1 MKSFHINKTDLKA
14 AAINLV
20 RNLPITIEYMAAA
33 TLVSTIFFHFSNN
46 VTNISIIYTL
56 AIIMIARATSCYGAG
71 ILASLFG
78 VFWVNFAFTYPYLTL
93 NFTMSGYPITFLG
106 MALISSLSSSICIM
120 ITKQNVQLQEKDRML
135 LNAEKETMRANL
147 MRAMSHDL
155 RTPLTSIIGSSST
168 YLAQEEYMSPEEKR
182 KLVRNIEEDAQWLLN
197 MVENLLS
204 VTRIQDE
211 KGVASVVKADESLE
225 EVISESVQRF
235 RKRFPDVQ
243 VRVSIPDSVII
254 IPMDATLIEQVINN
268 LLEKVDTLIIGGGM
282 AYTFA
287 AAKGGK
293 VGNSLLEE
301 DKIPYA
307 LEMMKK
313 AEEKGVKFL
322 TPVDTVIAKE
332 FKNDTEYK
340 TVPTGEIPDGWMGL
354 DIGEETRKQFAD
366 AIKGAKTVV
375 WNGPMGVFEFENF
388 AKGTKAVAEAMASIN
403 ATTIIGGGDSA
414 AAVNQLGYGDKMTHI
429 STGGGASLEF
439 LEGKELPGVVAVD
452 DK

>member
-1 MKSFHINKTDLKA
+1 
-14 AAINLV
+14 
-20 RNLPITIEYMAAA
+20 
-33 TLVSTIFFHFSNN
+33 
-46 VTNISIIYTL
+46 
-56 AIIMIARATSCYGAG
+56 MIARATSCYGAG

-182 KLVRNIEEDAQWLLN
+182 KLVRNIEEEAQGLLN

-235 RKRFPDVQ
+235 RKRFPDVDVYKRQ
-243 VRVSIPDSVII
+243 ALYVISNSAEGINPNWERSIFDIYSECAPV
-254 IPMDATLIEQVINN
+254 V
-268 LLEKVDTLIIGGGM
+268 
-282 AYTFA
+282 
-287 AAKGGK
+287 GK
-293 VGNSLLEE
+293 VML
-301 DKIPYA
+301 
-307 LEMMKK
+307 
-313 AEEKGVKFL
+313 
-322 TPVDTVIAKE
+322 
-332 FKNDTEYK
+332 
-340 TVPTGEIPDGWMGL
+340 
-354 DIGEETRKQFAD
+354 
-366 AIKGAKTVV
+366 
-375 WNGPMGVFEFENF
+375 
-388 AKGTKAVAEAMASIN
+388 EAMAAIN
-403 ATTIIGGGDSA
+403 PETMNCHCGENIIEMPKACLLYTSRC
-414 AAVNQLGYGDKMTHI
+414 V
-429 STGGGASLEF
+429 
-439 LEGKELPGVVAVD
+439 
-452 DK
+452 

>member
-1 MKSFHINKTDLKA
+1 
-14 AAINLV
+14 
-20 RNLPITIEYMAAA
+20 
-33 TLVSTIFFHFSNN
+33 
-46 VTNISIIYTL
+46 
-56 AIIMIARATSCYGAG
+56 
-71 ILASLFG
+71 
-78 VFWVNFAFTYPYLTL
+78 
-93 NFTMSGYPITFLG
+93 TFLG

-268 LLEKVDTLIIGGGM
+268 LLENALFHSGTNGPIDLVAASEKSGLSVSIKDYGKGIAPELLDTIFDGGG
-282 AYTFA
+282 TSENHTGDGH
-287 AAKGGK
+287 KGMGI
-293 VGNSLLEE
+293 GLS
-301 DKIPYA
+301 IC
-307 LEMMKK
+307 
-313 AEEKGVKFL
+313 
-322 TPVDTVIAKE
+322 
-332 FKNDTEYK
+332 K
-340 TVPTGEIPDGWMGL
+340 TIINAHGGEIHAGNHLRGAQFTFTLPDWR
-354 DIGEETRKQFAD
+354 E
-366 AIKGAKTVV
+366 
-375 WNGPMGVFEFENF
+375 
-388 AKGTKAVAEAMASIN
+388 
-403 ATTIIGGGDSA
+403 
-414 AAVNQLGYGDKMTHI
+414 Y
-429 STGGGASLEF
+429 
-439 LEGKELPGVVAVD
+439 
-452 DK
+452 

>member
-33 TLVSTIFFHFSNN
+33 AQVSTIFFHFSNN

-168 YLAQEEYMSPEEKR
+168 YLSQEEYMSPEEKR

-235 RKRFPDVQ
+235 RKRFPNVQ

-254 IPMDATLIEQVINN
+254 IPMDAT
-268 LLEKVDTLIIGGGM
+268 
-282 AYTFA
+282 
-287 AAKGGK
+287 
-293 VGNSLLEE
+293 
-301 DKIPYA
+301 
-307 LEMMKK
+307 
-313 AEEKGVKFL
+313 
-322 TPVDTVIAKE
+322 
-332 FKNDTEYK
+332 
-340 TVPTGEIPDGWMGL
+340 
-354 DIGEETRKQFAD
+354 
-366 AIKGAKTVV
+366 
-375 WNGPMGVFEFENF
+375 
-388 AKGTKAVAEAMASIN
+388 
-403 ATTIIGGGDSA
+403 
-414 AAVNQLGYGDKMTHI
+414 
-429 STGGGASLEF
+429 
-439 LEGKELPGVVAVD
+439 
-452 DK
+452 

>member
-1 MKSFHINKTDLKA
+1 MPTGEYVMKSFHINKTDLKA

-33 TLVSTIFFHFSNN
+33 TLISTIFFHFSNN

-135 LNAEKETMRANL
+135 LNAEKETIRANL

-168 YLAQEEYMSPEEKR
+168 YLSQEEYMSPGEKR

-211 KGVASVVKADESLE
+211 KGIASVVKADESLE
-225 EVISESVQRF
+225 EVISDSVRRF

-268 LLEKVDTLIIGGGM
+268 LLENALFHSGTNEPIELV
-282 AYTFA
+282 A
-287 AAKGGK
+287 ATEKAD
-293 VGNSLLEE
+293 SPSPL
-301 DKIPYA
+301 KISARGLPPICWIR
-307 LEMMKK
+307 
-313 AEEKGVKFL
+313 FL
-322 TPVDTVIAKE
+322 T
-332 FKNDTEYK
+332 
-340 TVPTGEIPDGWMGL
+340 
-354 DIGEETRKQFAD
+354 
-366 AIKGAKTVV
+366 
-375 WNGPMGVFEFENF
+375 
-388 AKGTKAVAEAMASIN
+388 AEARRKTTQETDTKEWESVLAS
-403 ATTIIGGGDSA
+403 AKPSSMPTEA
-414 AAVNQLGYGDKMTHI
+414 K
-429 STGGGASLEF
+429 STPVITRGRPVYIYLTR
-439 LEGKELPGVVAVD
+439 LEGILKHEYQSQHHHHRRREEHLQLHRDRPVPPGLPGYQRLYRNRRAEAHRVP
-452 DK
+452 

>member
-1 MKSFHINKTDLKA
+1 MPTGEYVMKSFHINKTDLKA

-33 TLVSTIFFHFSNN
+33 TLISTIFFHFSNN

-168 YLAQEEYMSPEEKR
+168 YLSQEEYMSPGEKR

-211 KGVASVVKADESLE
+211 KGIASVVKADESLE
-225 EVISESVQRF
+225 EVISDSVRRF

-243 VRVSIPDSVII
+243 VRVIIPDSVII

-268 LLEKVDTLIIGGGM
+268 LLENALFHSGTNEPIELVAATEKSGLSVSIKDFGKGIAPDLLDTIFDGGG
-282 AYTFA
+282 TSENHTGDGH
-287 AAKGGK
+287 KGMGI
-293 VGNSLLEE
+293 GLS
-301 DKIPYA
+301 IC
-307 LEMMKK
+307 
-313 AEEKGVKFL
+313 
-322 TPVDTVIAKE
+322 
-332 FKNDTEYK
+332 K
-340 TVPTGEIPDGWMGL
+340 TIINAHGGEIHAGNHPRGAQFTFTLPDWR
-354 DIGEETRKQFAD
+354 E
-366 AIKGAKTVV
+366 
-375 WNGPMGVFEFENF
+375 
-388 AKGTKAVAEAMASIN
+388 
-403 ATTIIGGGDSA
+403 
-414 AAVNQLGYGDKMTHI
+414 Y
-429 STGGGASLEF
+429 
-439 LEGKELPGVVAVD
+439 
-452 DK
+452 